1 MRVILTIA
9 TLLLTG
15 SAMISACAPAQ
26 GQPAPPPVA
35 KVEVAPVAFKDLPQ
49 WDEFTGQLEAVN
61 SVAVHPRVG
70 GFIDSVPFR
79 EGAHVAKGQ
88 LLFQIDPRPFQA
100 EVDKAAADL
109 DRARAQ
115 AAQAALAQ
123 ADADRG
129 QRLMDQNA
137 VAQGELERLQAEAK
151 SARANVGA
159 AQASLATAKLN
170 LSFTR
175 VVSPIDGRVS
185 KAVITPGNLVSTSD
199 LLTTV
204 VSDGPIYASFNT
216 DEQTYLKYAS
226 AERSK
231 ASPVYLGLMTEDGY
245 PHKGQL
251 AFIDNAVD
259 GKSGTINGRALF
271 DNSDGAFTPGLFA
284 RIRLVSAKSEHVAL
298 APERALGEDL
308 GKRFV
313 LVLTKDNHVEYR
325 GVTLGAAMGEMRIIR
340 QGLNP
345 GDQIVVSGLQK
356 VKPGDPVTPVPSA
369 QSITTAQ
376 IASLNPA
383 S

>member
-1 MRVILTIA
+1 MRLFLPALTVMLA
-9 TLLLTG
+9 TAAITSG
-15 SAMISACAPAQ
+15 CAPAQ
-26 GQPAPPPVA
+26 SQPAPPPAA

-61 SVAVHPRVG
+61 SVVVHPRVG
-70 GFIDSVPFR
+70 GFIDAVPFR
-79 EGAHVAKGQ
+79 EGAHVTKGQ

-100 EVDKAAADL
+100 EVDKASADL
-109 DRARAQ
+109 ERAR
-115 AAQAALAQ
+115 AQAALAQ

-151 SARANVGA
+151 SARANVAA
-159 AQASLATAKLN
+159 AQASLATARLN

-226 AERSK
+226 AQRGQ

-284 RIRLVSAKSEHVAL
+284 RIRLVSAKTEHVAL

-308 GKRFV
+308 GKRYV
-313 LVLTKDNHVEYR
+313 LVLTKDNHVQYR

-356 VKPGDPVTPVPSA
+356 VKPGDPVTPVPAA

-376 IASLNPA
+376 IASLDPA

>member
-1 MRVILTIA
+1 MRHILPLSAVLFASASLIA
-9 TLLLTG
+9 
-15 SAMISACAPAQ
+15 ACAPARS
-26 GQPAPPPVA
+26 QPAPPPAA
-35 KVEVAPVAFKDLPQ
+35 KVEVAPVVFKDLPQ
-49 WDEFTGQLEAVN
+49 WDEFTGQMEAVN
-61 SVAVHPRVG
+61 SVVVHPRVG
-70 GFIDSVPFR
+70 GFIDQVTFR

-88 LLFQIDPRPFQA
+88 VLFQIDPRPFQA
-100 EVDKAAADL
+100 EVDRTDAEL
-109 DRARAQ
+109 ERAHAQ
-115 AAQAALAQ
+115 AQLAQ

-151 SARANVGA
+151 SAKANVAA
-159 AQASLATAKLN
+159 AQAALTTAKLN

-185 KAVITPGNLVSTSD
+185 KAVITPGNLVVTTD

-216 DEQTYLKYAS
+216 DEQTYLKYAA
-226 AERSK
+226 AERGK
-231 ASPVYLGLMTEDGY
+231 PAPVYLGLMTEDGF
-245 PHKGQL
+245 PHKGTL

-271 DNSDGAFTPGLFA
+271 DNADGQFTPGLFA
-284 RIRLVSAKSEHVAL
+284 RIRLVSSKTEHVAL
-298 APERALGEDL
+298 TPETALGQDL

-325 GVTLGAAMGEMRIIR
+325 PVTLGPAMGEMRIVR
-340 QGLNP
+340 EGLKP
-345 GDQIVVSGLQK
+345 GDQVVVSGLQK
-356 VKPGDPVTPVPSA
+356 VKPGDPVTPIQATATVN
-369 QSITTAQ
+369 TAQ
-376 IASLNPA
+376 IASINPA